1 MSEPIRFYL
10 DYISSNAYLAWEA
23 LLPLAARY
31 ERRVEPAPVL
41 FAGLLNAHGQLG
53 PAEVLPKARWMA
65 RNNLR
70 KAAVLGVPLRPPPA
84 HPFNPLLALRA
95 TLLPMSDAARRT
107 LVTGLLRAEWAE
119 RRDVSDPSVV
129 SDVAAAAGLDG
140 PGLVRAAAGPAVKQA
155 LRDATD
161 AAIEAGVF
169 GVPMLQV
176 DGDLFW
182 GYDDLPWAE
191 RRLAGEDPLDEKQ
204 LAQWMGEAPRIGAW
218 RPNAPPRDA
227 GPHAR

>member
-1 MSEPIRFYL
+1 VSEAVPFYL

-23 LLPLAARY
+23 FLPLAARY
-31 ERRVEPAPVL
+31 ERRVEPV
-41 FAGLLNAHGQLG
+41 
-53 PAEVLPKARWMA
+53 
-65 RNNLR
+65 
-70 KAAVLGVPLRPPPA
+70 AVLGIPLRPPPA
-84 HPFNPLLALRA
+84 HPFNPLLALRV
-95 TLLPMSDAARRT
+95 TLLPMSDAERVG

-129 SDVAAAAGLDG
+129 RDVAAAAGLDG
-140 PGLVRAAAGPAVKQA
+140 PGMVEAAAQPGIKQA

-176 DGDLFW
+176 DGELFW
-182 GYDDLPWAE
+182 GYDDLPWVE

-204 LAQWMGEAPRIGAW
+204 LERWMAEAPRVAAW
-218 RPNAPPRDA
+218 RPGVPPRE
-227 GPHAR
+227 R